1 MNICIVGLGLLGG
14 STALGLKA
22 KDSSFRI
29 IGVDNNRQHAARALV
44 GEIADKI
51 MTLEQGVQSADI
63 TILATPVNVIMK
75 QLPKV
80 MDMLPRNAVV
90 TDLGSTKE
98 LLCQSVSN
106 HPKRG
111 QYVAAHP
118 IAGTERSGPDAA
130 FEQLLYGKQMIL
142 CERSRS
148 DIEALEV
155 VENLFKLKL
164 NMRISYMSAEE
175 HDRHIAYVSHLSHI
189 SSFALSTTV
198 LEKEKDERSI
208 FEMAGSGFSST
219 VRLAKSSAKMWSPI
233 FTQNTKNVSSALDA
247 YIKNLQKFKEIIDA
261 QDEQG
266 SSNFIRHANDIKR
279 VLSGLEKEVVKKD

>member
-22 KDSSFRI
+22 KDSSYRI
-29 IGVDNNRQHAARALV
+29 IGVDNDREHAAQALV

-51 MTLEQGVQSADI
+51 MSLEEAVQHADVV
-63 TILATPVNVIMK
+63 ILATPVNVIIK
-75 QLPKV
+75 QLPEV
-80 MDMLPRNAVV
+80 LDMVGRNVVV

-98 LLCQSVSN
+98 QICATVRD

-118 IAGTERSGPDAA
+118 IAGTERSGPGAA
-130 FEQLLYGKQMIL
+130 FPELLLGKQMIL
-142 CERSRS
+142 CERDRS
-148 DIEALEV
+148 DIEALEI

-164 NMRISYMSAEE
+164 NMRVSYMEAAA

-198 LEKEKDERSI
+198 LDKEKDELSI

-219 VRLAKSSAKMWSPI
+219 VRLAKSSAQMWVPI
-233 FTQNTKNVSSALDA
+233 FSQNTKNISSALGS
-247 YIKNLQKFKEIIDA
+247 YIKNLQRFKDIIDA
-261 QDEQG
+261 QDEEG
-266 SSNFIRHANDIKR
+266 ASAEITRANDIIR
-279 VLSGLEKEVVKKD
+279 VLSGIEK

>member
-14 STALGLKA
+14 STALGLKSR
-22 KDSSFRI
+22 DSKFRI
-29 IGVDNNRQHAARALV
+29 IGVDSNRDHAARALV

-51 MTLEQGVQSADI
+51 MTLEKAVLNADV
-63 TILATPVNVIMK
+63 TILATPVNIILK
-75 QLPKV
+75 QLPQV
-80 MDMLPRNAVV
+80 LDILPRNAVLI
-90 TDLGSTKE
+90 DLGSTKE
-98 LLCQSVSN
+98 MICQSVN
-106 HPKRG
+106 GHPKRG

-130 FEQLLYGKQMIL
+130 FAELLLGKQMIL
-142 CERSRS
+142 CEREKSN
-148 DIEALEV
+148 IEALEV

-164 NMRISYMSAEE
+164 NMRMSYMEAAA

-198 LEKEKDERSI
+198 LDKEKDEYSI

-233 FTQNTKNVSSALDA
+233 FTQNTKNISSALGA
-247 YIKNLQKFKEIIDA
+247 YIKNLQRFKDIIDA
-261 QDEQG
+261 QDEAASKQE
-266 SSNFIRHANDIKR
+266 IAHANEIKR
-279 VLSGLEKEVVKKD
+279 VLSGIDK